1 MEWFKLM
8 PLDMFR
14 VIKEGLHEGS
24 GLAWSYVAHRTN
36 NAWEH

>member
-14 VIKEGLHEGS
+14 VIEAGLHEGS
-24 GLAWSYVAHRTN
+24 GPAWSSVAHRTN